1 MIKLTIY
8 MELIETP
15 NPNAKKIIIKHEL
28 QTGTVIHGP
37 ENIDNEVF
45 KMLVEIEGVVS
56 LFIGPGFITLMKDEK
71 SDWESINEDIMTEFD
86 KL

>member
-1 MIKLTIY
+1 

-15 NPNAKKIIIKHEL
+15 NPNAKKIIIKHEM
-28 QTGTVIHGP
+28 QTGTVVHGS

-45 KMLVEIEGVVS
+45 KMLIEIEGVVS

>member
-1 MIKLTIY
+1 

-15 NPNAKKIIIKHEL
+15 NPNAKKIIIKHDM
-28 QTGTVIHGP
+28 QTGTVVDKP
-37 ENIDNEVF
+37 ENTDDEIF
-45 KMLVEIEGVVS
+45 KTLVDIEGVVS

-71 SDWESINEDIMTEFD
+71 SNWESINEDIMTQFD